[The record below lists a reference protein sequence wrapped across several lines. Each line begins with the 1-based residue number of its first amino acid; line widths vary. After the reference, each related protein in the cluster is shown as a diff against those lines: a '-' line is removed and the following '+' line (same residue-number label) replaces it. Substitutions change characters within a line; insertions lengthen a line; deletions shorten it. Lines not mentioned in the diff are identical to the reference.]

1 MIVLTGKLPQDHF
14 FSVNYSFCILAT
26 FCFYK
31 IWKLCFFITYIN
43 NKKKALTQTQYCLN
57 VSPPIYPVH
66 WYHLTNTDINL
77 FGFLSHCFPPDVK
90 NIKYYIDWID
100 NTKLLLAGKY
110 RYYTR
115 SCIKNKKICLC
126 EKISFQ
132 VFKKYEDF
140 VILFTN
146 CRRTFTL
153 QCHEYN
159 TKYKVIL
166 IMLKNVLIR
175 KCFFFYF
182 VV

>member
-1 MIVLTGKLPQDHF
+1 LIVLTGKLPQDHF

-100 NTKLLLAGKY
+100 NTKLLLAGK
-110 RYYTR
+110 
-115 SCIKNKKICLC
+115 S
-126 EKISFQ
+126 Q
-132 VFKKYEDF
+132 VLYSIIITGVKLMTVT
-140 VILFTN
+140 VITVIP
-146 CRRTFTL
+146 RRG
-153 QCHEYN
+153 
-159 TKYKVIL
+159 IG
-166 IMLKNVLIR
+166 
-175 KCFFFYF
+175 
-182 VV
+182 